1 MKIAIF
7 GKSPISENKCILKIT
22 MFITNTRITR
32 KTLVSIYDSL
42 FIFTNPYGKYGTMA
56 VVGSTQPQTNEY
68 QEYFLGGKGGR
79 CVGLTT
85 LSPCF
90 DYLEIWEFQPPRT
103 LRVCTGI
110 DLPLNIYTCLNV
122 SSR

>member
-1 MKIAIF
+1 
-7 GKSPISENKCILKIT
+7 

-32 KTLVSIYDSL
+32 KTLVSIYDSF

-56 VVGSTQPQTNEY
+56 VGSTQPQTNEY
-68 QEYFLGGKGGR
+68 QEYFLRGKGGR

-85 LSPCF
+85 LSPSCF
-90 DYLEIWEFQPPRT
+90 DYLEIWEFQPPGT

-122 SSR
+122 SSRRSMEEWR